1 MNDTARAA
9 DAASRFLAA
18 QAARDVEAA
27 RPIAAGDFAVVSP
40 GGRRTGL
47 DALFERL
54 RGAYRSLEKIAEA
67 QDVATTGDAVV
78 VYTHGTMVGERADG
92 TRFEGVR
99 FLDRITVRD
108 GLVVTQEI
116 WNDFGQ
122 PGVG

>member
-1 MNDTARAA
+1 MSDSESARAV
-9 DAASRFLAA
+9 AAEFLAA
-18 QAARDVEAA
+18 QAARDVAAA
-27 RPIAAGDFAVVSP
+27 RPLATTDFAVVSP
-40 GGRRTGL
+40 GGRRTDL

-54 RGAYRSLEKIAEA
+54 SGAYAALEKIAEG
-67 QDVATTGDAVV
+67 QDVAPTEDGYV

-108 GLVVTQEI
+108 GRVVSQEI

-122 PGVG
+122 PR

>member
-1 MNDTARAA
+1 MSDAEAALTVAA
-9 DAASRFLAA
+9 DFLAA

-27 RPIAAGDFAVVSP
+27 RPLAQADFAVVSP

-54 RGAYRSLEKIAEA
+54 RGAYAALEKLADG
-67 QDVATTGDAVV
+67 QDVAPVAGGHV

-92 TRFEGVR
+92 THFEGVR

-108 GLVVTQEI
+108 GRVASQEI